1 MAAGCHVIITCLGC
15 AQEHGLDAE
24 RLLDSSSYKETYRR
38 DMIRWGEERR
48 DRDPAHF
55 CRLAT
60 AEADKPVWLVCDAR
74 RPTDM
79 DYFTSHYP
87 TLTVKVCASE
97 DVRKERG
104 WVWTDGVDNAP
115 SECALDDYSCQMLL
129 SNNGDNVM
137 LTQQLE
143 QICDLAF
150 SKLKL

>member
-15 AQEHGLDAE
+15 AQEHGVDAE

-87 TLTVKVCASE
+87 TLTVSLE
-97 DVRKERG
+97 LF
-104 WVWTDGVDNAP
+104 P
-115 SECALDDYSCQMLL
+115 SLIITSLF
-129 SNNGDNVM
+129 
-137 LTQQLE
+137 
-143 QICDLAF
+143 IF
-150 SKLKL
+150 I